1 MRVANSDLDD
11 TVVTDGET
19 TIMPKSEAKSI
30 PAKPQ
35 DVNGVQLKQTS
46 NDKFS
51 KPQNSVVIPMGK
63 KREPV
68 EDTYEHEDTR
78 SNGDV
83 DTLAA
88 AFRSCAISAAGD
100 DTGCNLEK
108 QLVGLSLKEEDSN
121 DNENEE
127 SKSSSSVIT
136 VDPPSLPHEEEEETC
151 ESPESVDL
159 ESRGPTKG
167 VPSNYRPDD
176 ESYYHVAGKSYY
188 SHNLGIPV
196 PQQHS
201 PQHFASSFDSSFTYC
216 SMAVPKLPNDSNYNH
231 PVPNSSGKR
240 RINDDAENLFNP
252 PKYTRPVEEVGE
264 GYQHQQQLNDLNMGA
279 TGRPTHLVSRV
290 LGTGGQVT
298 HNPDTTEAP
307 SPSPTEEFFGD
318 GFPLQHSN
326 YTPQYSVSDIHSL
339 LEELKGKPDSD
350 TLFEEQQ
357 QHQQQSAQTVP
368 GHFTEFDPGYSS
380 ENSPHSEN
388 MGSPGSSP
396 KSACSPQRPPSNMS
410 HDSGVASPYSEDSM
424 HLAMASPASD
434 CSHVA
439 PGGSVRSMSSSHVSA
454 MSPHPAYVAS
464 WTSANVREDYHNCLH
479 PSLQVPYM
487 SPSSVL
493 SDDYSM
499 ASTQSPANGLDTYF
513 EEHNQDLKEALE
525 VVARDIEC
533 NLHKKKNTGVAKV
546 NNVKVM
552 PANSMV
558 ASQINGVMPTFN
570 SNRMPPTQTVLPVS
584 MAPTLPQQ
592 VIQAE
597 SRPNKLPIPALS
609 KNLAQK
615 PVASSV
621 PFMMVPSTM
630 AQQGHTMS
638 TVVPA
643 TTSQPVIMIPNGQA
657 AQSIIVLV
665 KSSPPPPPQ
674 KKTITYVPIRPK
686 IPSPLIPPSDPS
698 PKAKTEVIATK
709 TAPIVHATQTDDANA
724 AVNRNALSGQSPMQ
738 PPSAHSPSAQ
748 KPCAQVQNCQQA
760 KMLNIARRLVAS
772 MTTDDLQFKDLEGDT
787 YLHVS
792 VCKADRNM
800 VQALLERMTREKLHV
815 MINAQNSMRQT
826 SLYLAV
832 SSNHP
837 EMVELLIQYGADVN
851 LFAEHIQSDGVCK
864 EIKAALHCA
873 VSNGAEY
880 LFTLRALLA
889 APNLKMDI
897 LNSDGHTPI
906 HCAILEHGKV
916 RGNEVIDNL
925 PIIQTL
931 IKYGANLDAQ
941 GQKSGKTA
949 LMYAM
954 ESRNISLIEHVVTC
968 LDPILLRSYLRSQAF
983 DGNSCMRIL
992 ENIQRDMSQEHRQRL
1007 HACLKL
1013 TTGSRKENYVA

>member
-35 DVNGVQLKQTS
+35 DVNGVQLKQAS
-46 NDKFS
+46 HDKFS
-51 KPQNSVVIPMGK
+51 KPQNSAVIPMGK

-88 AFRSCAISAAGD
+88 ALGSCSISAARD
-100 DTGCNLEK
+100 DAGCNLEK
-108 QLVGLSLKEEDSN
+108 QLAGLSVKEEDSN

-167 VPSNYRPDD
+167 VPVNYRPDD
-176 ESYYHVAGKSYY
+176 GSYY
-188 SHNLGIPV
+188 SHNFDRLQPPFPV

-201 PQHFASSFDSSFTYC
+201 PQQNGYRFASGFDSSSPDC
-216 SMAVPKLPNDSNYNH
+216 SMAVHNLPNNSNYNH
-231 PVPNSSGKR
+231 PVPISSGKR
-240 RINDDAENLFNP
+240 GMDDAEHPF
-252 PKYTRPVEEVGE
+252 KYKRPVEEVGG

-298 HNPDTTEAP
+298 HNPDTPEATF
-307 SPSPTEEFFGD
+307 PSPTEEFFGD
-318 GFPLQHSN
+318 GVPFQHRN
-326 YTPQYSVSDIHSL
+326 YTREYSVTDINSL
-339 LEELKGKPDSD
+339 LAELNEKADSD
-350 TLFEEQQ
+350 KMCEEQQ

-396 KSACSPQRPPSNMS
+396 KSACSPQCPPSNMS

-424 HLAMASPASD
+424 HSAMASPASD

-439 PGGSVRSMSSSHVSA
+439 QGGSVRSMSSSHVSA
-454 MSPHPAYVAS
+454 MSSHPASVAR
-464 WTSANVREDYHNCLH
+464 WMAANVREDYNCNYSS
-479 PSLQVPYM
+479 PPVPYM
-487 SPSSVL
+487 SPSSVF
-493 SDDYSM
+493 SDDYSI
-499 ASTQSPANGLDTYF
+499 ATTQSPANDLDTFF
-513 EEHNQDLKEALE
+513 EERNQDLKEALE
-525 VVARDIEC
+525 VVADDIAS
-533 NLHKKKNTGVAKV
+533 NRHKKKNTGVAKV
-546 NNVKVM
+546 NNVKAM
-552 PANSMV
+552 PACSMV
-558 ASQINGVMPTFN
+558 ASQINGVMPMFN

-584 MAPTLPQQ
+584 MAPTLLQQ
-592 VIQAE
+592 VSQAD

-657 AQSIIVLV
+657 TQSIIVLV
-665 KSSPPPPPQ
+665 NSSPPAPPQ
-674 KKTITYVPIRPK
+674 KKTTTFVPIRPK
-686 IPSPLIPPSDPS
+686 IPSPLTPPSDLS

-709 TAPIVHATQTDDANA
+709 TAPIVHATQTDNANA
-724 AVNRNALSGQSPMQ
+724 AVNRNALSGQSPMR

-748 KPCAQVQNCQQA
+748 KPCAQVRNCQQA
-760 KMLNIARRLVAS
+760 KMLNVARRLVAS

-800 VQALLERMTREKLHV
+800 VQALLERMTREKLQV

-826 SLYLAV
+826 PLYLAV

-851 LFAEHIQSDGVCK
+851 LFAEHIQFDGLSK

-880 LFTLRALLA
+880 LPTLQALLT

-925 PIIQTL
+925 LIIQTL
-931 IKYGANLDAQ
+931 IKHGANLDAQ

-949 LMYAM
+949 LMYAL
-954 ESRNISLIEHVVTC
+954 ESRNISLIEHVVT
-968 LDPILLRSYLRSQAF
+968 LIDSIQLRTYLRSQAF

>member
-1 MRVANSDLDD
+1 MRVANTDIDD

-46 NDKFS
+46 NNKFI
-51 KPQNSVVIPMGK
+51 KPQHSVVIPMGK

-88 AFRSCAISAAGD
+88 ALGSCAISAAWD
-100 DTGCNLEK
+100 DSGCNLEK
-108 QLVGLSLKEEDSN
+108 QLAGLSVKEEDSN

-151 ESPESVDL
+151 ESSESVDL

-167 VPSNYRPDD
+167 VPANYRPDD
-176 ESYYHVAGKSYY
+176 DSFNHVSGKSYY
-188 SHNLGIPV
+188 SHNFDRLQ

-201 PQHFASSFDSSFTYC
+201 PQQNGYPFASGFDSSCPDC
-216 SMAVPKLPNDSNYNH
+216 SMAVTNLTDYSNYKH
-231 PVPNSSGKR
+231 PVPSSSGKR
-240 RINDDAENLFNP
+240 GIDVDAEVPVN
-252 PKYTRPVEEVGE
+252 KYTRPVEEVGE
-264 GYQHQQQLNDLNMGA
+264 GFQHQQQLNDLNMGA
-279 TGRPTHLVSRV
+279 TGRPTHLVSWV
-290 LGTGGQVT
+290 LGTGSQVT
-298 HNPDTTEAP
+298 HNPDTPKAP
-307 SPSPTEEFFGD
+307 SPSPTEEFFGV
-318 GFPLQHSN
+318 GFPFQRSI
-326 YTPQYSVSDIHSL
+326 YTPQYSVTDIHSF
-339 LEELKGKPDSD
+339 LEELKEKPHSD
-350 TLFEEQQ
+350 KMCEEQ
-357 QHQQQSAQTVP
+357 QHQQQSAQTMP

-424 HLAMASPASD
+424 HSAMASPVSD

-439 PGGSVRSMSSSHVSA
+439 QGGSVRSMSSSHVSA
-454 MSPHPAYVAS
+454 MSSHPASVAPLM
-464 WTSANVREDYHNCLH
+464 SANVREDYHNCNYSSPPVL
-479 PSLQVPYM
+479 YM

-493 SDDYSM
+493 SDDYSL
-499 ASTQSPANGLDTYF
+499 ASTPSPANDLDTYF
-513 EEHNQDLKEALE
+513 EKHNQDLKEALE
-525 VVARDIEC
+525 VVADDIASY
-533 NLHKKKNTGVAKV
+533 LHKKKNTGVAKV
-546 NNVKVM
+546 NNVKAM
-552 PANSMV
+552 PAYSMGT
-558 ASQINGVMPTFN
+558 SQINGVMP
-570 SNRMPPTQTVLPVS
+570 SNRIPPTQTVLPVS
-584 MAPTLPQQ
+584 MGPTLPQQ
-592 VIQAE
+592 VSQAD

-609 KNLAQK
+609 KNQK
-615 PVASSV
+615 PVATTV
-621 PFMMVPSTM
+621 PFMMVPNTM

-665 KSSPPPPPQ
+665 NSSLPLPPQ
-674 KKTITYVPIRPK
+674 KKTTNFVPILPK
-686 IPSPLIPPSDPS
+686 IPSPLPPSTDLS

-709 TAPIVHATQTDDANA
+709 TAPIVHATQTDNANA
-724 AVNRNALSGQSPMQ
+724 AVNRNALNRQSPMQ

-748 KPCAQVQNCQQA
+748 KPCAQVRNCQQA
-760 KMLNIARRLVAS
+760 KMLNVARRLVAS

-792 VCKADRNM
+792 VCKADCNM
-800 VQALLERMTREKLHV
+800 VQALLERMTREKLQV

-826 SLYLAV
+826 PLYLAV

-851 LFAEHIQSDGVCK
+851 LFAEHIQFDGWSK

-873 VSNGAEY
+873 VSNGDEY
-880 LFTLRALLA
+880 LSTLQALLT

-925 PIIQTL
+925 RIIQTL
-931 IKYGANLDAQ
+931 IKNGANLDAQ

-949 LMYAM
+949 LMYAL
-954 ESRNISLIEHVVTC
+954 ESRNISLIEHVVT
-968 LDPILLRSYLRSQAF
+968 LIDPIQLRAYLRSQAF